1 MDLSKRY
8 IRDFSLDE
16 TSYTDGFLYY
26 KNGRV
31 ISAES
36 NKDKSAYRF
45 AVKGNFTYTVNV
57 SLSENSCAYSCNC
70 SANINHTGGACKHVI
85 AALLFLHHL
94 QHTPIGATET
104 DTMDVR
110 SSQILNY
117 YLELE
122 DSFVRNEICHVI
134 PYFYYNG
141 MLRTEKDY
149 VTMRISMGAERPYKV
164 QTVKKVLENI
174 RGNQTFVLGKDFKF
188 RGTLTEMDRTS
199 NQLMNYLIDI
209 LSFEE
214 QYGIVGELSVFQ
226 KNDIRLNKRMFMNI
240 LHILR
245 NEPFTL
251 ELSNNRVMEG
261 IRYIED
267 NPVISFDIDAMDDC
281 VVIAYGENG
290 RVFPLT
296 SDGDLL
302 YYNAC
307 IYRPDATFTK
317 NYLPIYNSLSKEN
330 PQLVFRG
337 DYAKRFLNDV
347 LPKLNDTMNVQIPDN
362 LKDHYLTF
370 PLNASLY
377 MDYSSG
383 NISAELRFT
392 YGEYTFNSFSEPDIH
407 GFILVR
413 DKEKENAIRDELDD
427 FGFEKHSGYYLLR
440 DEDALFRFLTGD
452 RGKIPELCELLYSD
466 SFHSLKITKGKK
478 VSYGLHMSSGENFL
492 SLDISLEDVP
502 KQELRDLLLSAQ
514 MKKPFYRLKD
524 GNFLLLDSEELL
536 DSLEMLQNL
545 NVNIRSMKDASVSVE
560 RNMAGYLNSLLNED
574 GFDAKVDE
582 SVSRF
587 ADSIQNPPEFEIPAM
602 VHADVRPYQKV
613 GYYWMR
619 NLASFGMGGIL
630 ADDMGLGKT
639 LQSIMYL
646 ASLPEDSVSIV
657 VCPSSLMFN
666 WKDEIENFA
675 PELPCC
681 VISGIPE
688 ERGSLVSH
696 TKRGVIITSY
706 PLLRR
711 DISLY
716 RNIHFAAVIIDEA
729 QNIKNSTSLNAMNV
743 KKLNA
748 DSHFALTGTP
758 IENSL
763 SEIWSIFDFLMP
775 GYLFHHPKFIAEYE
789 KPIMSNNEDK
799 LHKLNLRIHPFI
811 MRRMKKDVLDELPEK
826 TEEKILIEL
835 TEKQKKL
842 YAAYLEHYKGELD
855 FQDDDFIQRNQIQ
868 ILSILMRLRQICCH
882 PATFLDNYD
891 GESAKMELL
900 IELLTNA
907 IGSGHRVLVF
917 SQFTS
922 MLELIRA
929 ELDKLDI
936 PYFSLEGKT
945 KIDARNQAV
954 KKFNEGEKSVFLIS
968 LKAGG
973 TGLNLIGADTI
984 IHMDPWWNPAVEEQ
998 ATDRAY
1004 RIGQHKNVHVI
1015 KILSKGTIEEK
1026 IYRLQK
1032 KKQSLADSVI
1042 DMKQDFLKQLTKEE
1056 LMEVLS

>member
-1 MDLSKRY
+1 MNLSKRY
-8 IRDFSLDE
+8 IRDLSLDE

-36 NKDKSAYRF
+36 NRDKTLYRF
-45 AVKGNFTYTVNV
+45 AVKGSFTYSVSV
-57 SLSENSCAYSCNC
+57 SLTETKCSFTCNC
-70 SANINHTGGACKHVI
+70 SAGIHPDGACKHVI

-94 QHTPIGATET
+94 QHTPAAGAEQ
-104 DTMDVR
+104 DPQDMR

-117 YLELE
+117 YMELD
-122 DSFVRNEICHVI
+122 DSFVRNEICHVT

-141 MLRTEKDY
+141 MLRNEKDS
-149 VTMRISMGAERPYKV
+149 VIMRISMGADRPYKV
-164 QTVKKVLENI
+164 QAVKKMLENI
-174 RGNQTFVLGKDFKF
+174 RDNQTFVLGKDFKF
-188 RGTLTEMDRTS
+188 RGTLTEMDMTS
-199 NQLMNYLIDI
+199 QKLISYLTDV

-214 QYGIVGELSVFQ
+214 QYGIAGEQSVFQ
-226 KNDIRLNKRMFMNI
+226 KNDIRLTKRMFMNV
-240 LHILR
+240 LHILK
-245 NEPFTL
+245 NEAFTVS
-251 ELSNNRVMEG
+251 LSNNRVLENIRFVEG
-261 IRYIED
+261 

-281 VVIAYGENG
+281 VVISYGENG
-290 RVFPLT
+290 RVFPL
-296 SDGDLL
+296 SADGDLL
-302 YYNAC
+302 YYNAV
-307 IYRPDATFTK
+307 IYRPDATFTR

-330 PQLVFRG
+330 PELVFRD
-337 DYAKRFLNDV
+337 DYAKQFLNDV
-347 LPKLNDTMNVQIPDN
+347 LPKLSDTMNVQIPEN

-370 PLNASLY
+370 PLHASLY
-377 MDYSSG
+377 MDYAYG
-383 NISAELRFT
+383 NISAELRFS

-413 DKEKENAIRDELDD
+413 DKEKENAIREELSD
-427 FGFEKHSGYYLLR
+427 FGFEKHNGYYLLCE
-440 DEDALFRFLTGD
+440 EDALFRFLSGD
-452 RGKIPELCELLYSD
+452 RGKLPELCDLLFSD
-466 SFHSLKITKGKK
+466 SFHTLKIRTGKK
-478 VSYGLHMSSGENFL
+478 VSYGVHMNSGEDFL
-492 SLDISLEDVP
+492 SLDIALDDVP

-514 MKKPFYRLKD
+514 MKKPYYRLKD
-524 GNFLLLDSEELL
+524 GDFLLLDSPELEE
-536 DSLEMLQNL
+536 SLAMLRNL
-545 NVNIRSMKDASVSVE
+545 NINLRSIKDASVTVD
-560 RNMAGYLNSLLNED
+560 RNLAGYLKSLLSGD
-574 GFDAKVDE
+574 GTDAKVDDA
-582 SVSRF
+582 VSRF
-587 ADSIQNPPEFEIPAM
+587 ADSIQNPKEFPIPERIR
-602 VHADVRPYQKV
+602 ADVRPYQKV

-639 LQSIMYL
+639 LQSVMYL
-646 ASLPEDSVSIV
+646 ASLPEDSLSIV
-657 VCPSSLMFN
+657 ICPSSLMFN

-675 PELPCC
+675 PGLPCTVVC
-681 VISGIPE
+681 GIPE
-688 ERGSLVSH
+688 ERGNLVNH
-696 TKRGVIITSY
+696 AKRGILITSY

-711 DISLY
+711 DMSLY
-716 RNIHFAAVIIDEA
+716 RNIKFAAVIIDEA

-743 KKLNA
+743 KKLKA

-775 GYLFHHPKFIAEYE
+775 GYLFHHPKFISEYE
-789 KPIMSNNEDK
+789 KPILSNNEEK
-799 LHKLNLRIHPFI
+799 LAQLNLRIRPFI
-811 MRRMKKDVLDELPEK
+811 LRRMKKDVLSELPDK

-835 TEKQKKL
+835 SEKQKKL
-842 YAAYLEHYKGELD
+842 YAAYLEHYKGELNLE
-855 FQDDDFIQRNQIQ
+855 DDEFIRTNQIQ
-868 ILSILMRLRQICCH
+868 ILSVLMRLRQICCH

-891 GESAKMELL
+891 GDSAKMELL

-907 IGSGHRVLVF
+907 IDSGHRVLVF

-922 MLELIRA
+922 MLGLIRE
-929 ELDKLDI
+929 ELDRLEI

-954 KKFNEGEKSVFLIS
+954 KRFNEGEKAVFLIS

-973 TGLNLIGADTI
+973 TGLNLIGADTV

-1015 KILSKGTIEEK
+1015 KILAKGTIEEK

-1032 KKQSLADSVI
+1032 RKQSLADSVI
-1042 DMKQDFLKQLTKEE
+1042 DGKQDILKQLTKEE
-1056 LMEVLS
+1056 LIEIFS

>member
-1 MDLSKRY
+1 MNLSKRY
-8 IRDFSLDE
+8 IRDLSLDE

-36 NKDKSAYRF
+36 NRDKTLYRF
-45 AVKGNFTYTVNV
+45 AVKGSFTYSVSV
-57 SLSENSCAYSCNC
+57 SLTETKCSFTCNC
-70 SANINHTGGACKHVI
+70 SAGIHPDGACKHVI

-94 QHTPIGATET
+94 QHTPAAGAEQ
-104 DTMDVR
+104 DPQDMR

-117 YLELE
+117 YMELD
-122 DSFVRNEICHVI
+122 DSFVRNEICHVT

-141 MLRTEKDY
+141 MLRNEKDS
-149 VTMRISMGAERPYKV
+149 VIMRISMGADRPYKV
-164 QTVKKVLENI
+164 QAVKKMLENI
-174 RGNQTFVLGKDFKF
+174 RDNQTFVLGKDFKF
-188 RGTLTEMDRTS
+188 RGTLTEMDMTS
-199 NQLMNYLIDI
+199 QKLISYLTDV

-214 QYGIVGELSVFQ
+214 QYGIAGEQSVFQ
-226 KNDIRLNKRMFMNI
+226 KNDIRLTKRMFMNV
-240 LHILR
+240 LHILK
-245 NEPFTL
+245 NEAFTVS
-251 ELSNNRVMEG
+251 LSNNRVLENIRFVEG
-261 IRYIED
+261 

-281 VVIAYGENG
+281 VVISYGENG
-290 RVFPLT
+290 RVFPL
-296 SDGDLL
+296 SADGDLL
-302 YYNAC
+302 YYNAV
-307 IYRPDATFTK
+307 IYRPDATFTR

-330 PQLVFRG
+330 PELVFRD
-337 DYAKRFLNDV
+337 DYAKQFLNDV
-347 LPKLNDTMNVQIPDN
+347 LPKLSDTMNVQIPEN

-370 PLNASLY
+370 PLHASLY
-377 MDYSSG
+377 MDYAYG
-383 NISAELRFT
+383 NISAELRFS

-413 DKEKENAIRDELDD
+413 DKEKENAIREELSD
-427 FGFEKHSGYYLLR
+427 FGFEKHNGYYLLCE
-440 DEDALFRFLTGD
+440 EDALFCFLSGD
-452 RGKIPELCELLYSD
+452 RGKLPELCDLLFSD
-466 SFHSLKITKGKK
+466 SFHTLKIRTGRK
-478 VSYGLHMSSGENFL
+478 VSYGVHMNSGEDFL
-492 SLDISLEDVP
+492 SLDIALDDVP

-514 MKKPFYRLKD
+514 MKKPYYRLKD
-524 GNFLLLDSEELL
+524 GDFLLLDSPELEE
-536 DSLEMLQNL
+536 SLAMLRNL
-545 NVNIRSMKDASVSVE
+545 NINLRSIKDASVTVD
-560 RNMAGYLNSLLNED
+560 RNLAGYLKSLLSGD
-574 GFDAKVDE
+574 GTDAKVDDA
-582 SVSRF
+582 VSRF
-587 ADSIQNPPEFEIPAM
+587 ADSIQNPKEFPIPERIR
-602 VHADVRPYQKV
+602 ADVRPYQKV

-639 LQSIMYL
+639 LQSVMYL
-646 ASLPEDSVSIV
+646 ASLPEDSLSIV
-657 VCPSSLMFN
+657 ICPSSLMFN

-675 PELPCC
+675 PGLPCTVVC
-681 VISGIPE
+681 GIPE
-688 ERGSLVSH
+688 ERGNLVSH
-696 TKRGVIITSY
+696 AKRGILITSY

-711 DISLY
+711 DMSLY
-716 RNIHFAAVIIDEA
+716 RNIKFAAVIIDEA

-743 KKLNA
+743 KKLKA

-775 GYLFHHPKFIAEYE
+775 GYLFHHPKFISEYE
-789 KPIMSNNEDK
+789 KPILSNNEEK
-799 LHKLNLRIHPFI
+799 LAQLNLRIRPFI
-811 MRRMKKDVLDELPEK
+811 LRRMKKDVLSELPDK

-835 TEKQKKL
+835 SEKQKKL
-842 YAAYLEHYKGELD
+842 YAAYLEHYKGELNLE
-855 FQDDDFIQRNQIQ
+855 DDEFIRTNQIQ
-868 ILSILMRLRQICCH
+868 ILSVLMRLRQICCH

-891 GESAKMELL
+891 GDSAKMELL

-907 IGSGHRVLVF
+907 IDSGHRVLVF

-922 MLELIRA
+922 MLGLIRK
-929 ELDKLDI
+929 ELDRLEI

-954 KKFNEGEKSVFLIS
+954 KRFNEGEKAVFLIS

-973 TGLNLIGADTI
+973 TGLNLIGADTV

-1015 KILSKGTIEEK
+1015 KILAKGTIEEK

-1032 KKQSLADSVI
+1032 RKQSLADSVI
-1042 DMKQDFLKQLTKEE
+1042 DGKQDILKQLTKEE
-1056 LMEVLS
+1056 LIEIFS

>member
-1 MDLSKRY
+1 MNLSKRY
-8 IRDFSLDE
+8 IRDLSLDE

-36 NKDKSAYRF
+36 NKDKSMYRF
-45 AVKGNFTYTVNV
+45 AVKGNYTYTVNV
-57 SLSENSCAYSCNC
+57 SLGENSCQYGCNC
-70 SANINHTGGACKHVI
+70 SASINNSGACKHVI
-85 AALLFLHHL
+85 ASLLFLYHL
-94 QHTPIGATET
+94 QHTTVSNPE
-104 DTMDVR
+104 MDALDMR

-117 YLELE
+117 YMELD
-122 DSFVRNEICHVI
+122 DSFVKNEICHVT
-134 PYFYYNG
+134 PFFYYNG
-141 MLRTEKDY
+141 MLRTDKDY

-164 QTVKKVLENI
+164 QSVKKLLENI
-174 RGNQTFVLGKDFKF
+174 RDNQTFVLGKDFKF
-188 RGTLTEMDRTS
+188 RGTLTEMDRAS
-199 NQLMNYLIDI
+199 EQLISYLIDV

-226 KNDIRLNKRMFMNI
+226 KNDIRLNKRMFKNI

-245 NEPFTL
+245 NDSFTL
-251 ELSNNRVMEG
+251 TLNNTRVLENIRFVEG
-261 IRYIED
+261 

-281 VVIAYGENG
+281 VVIAYGEYG

-296 SDGDLL
+296 ADGDLL
-302 YYNAC
+302 YYNAT
-307 IYRPDATFTK
+307 IYRPDTTFTK

-330 PQLVFRG
+330 PQIVFRG

-347 LPKLNDTMNVQIPDN
+347 LPKLNNTMNIQIPDN
-362 LKDHYLTF
+362 LRDHYLTY
-370 PLNASLY
+370 PLQAFLY
-377 MDYSSG
+377 MDYAQG

-413 DKEKENAIRDELDD
+413 DKEQENIIREELEDY
-427 FGFEKHSGYYLLR
+427 GFERHSGYYLLC

-452 RGKIPELCELLYSD
+452 RGRLPELCEMMFSE
-466 SFHSLKITKGKK
+466 SFHSLKVTSGKK
-478 VSYGLHMSSGENFL
+478 VSYGLHMNSGENFL
-492 SLDISLEDVP
+492 SLDLSLEDVP
-502 KQELRDLLLSAQ
+502 KAELRDLLLSVQ
-514 MKKPFYRLKD
+514 MKKQYYRLKD
-524 GNFLLLDSEELL
+524 GNFLLLDSDELL
-536 DSLEMLQNL
+536 DSIEILRNL
-545 NVNIRSMKDASVSVE
+545 NINLRTMKDSTISVE
-560 RNMAGYLNSLLNED
+560 RNLAGYLKSLFSED
-574 GFDAKVDE
+574 GYEAKVDE
-582 SVSRF
+582 SVIRF
-587 ADSIQNPPEFEIPAM
+587 AESINNPTEFPIPEVI
-602 VHADVRPYQKV
+602 HANVRQYQRV
-613 GYYWMR
+613 GYSWMR
-619 NLASFGMGGIL
+619 NLAQYGMGGIL

-646 ASLPEDSVSIV
+646 ASLPEDSLSIV

-675 PELPCC
+675 PGLPCTVVC
-681 VISGIPE
+681 GIPE
-688 ERGSLVSH
+688 ERGNLVSH
-696 TKRGVIITSY
+696 AKNGIIITSY

-716 RNIHFAAVIIDEA
+716 KNIQFKAVIIDEA

-748 DSHFALTGTP
+748 ENHFALTGTP

-775 GYLFHHPKFIAEYE
+775 GYLFHHPKFISVFER
-789 KPIMSNNEDK
+789 PIMNEDK
-799 LHKLNLRIHPFI
+799 DALHQLNLRIHPFI
-811 MRRMKKDVLDELPEK
+811 LRRMKHDVLDELPEK
-826 TEEKILIEL
+826 TEEKILIDL

-855 FQDDDFIQRNQIQ
+855 LNNDDFIQKNQIQ
-868 ILSILMRLRQICCH
+868 ILSVLMRLRQICCH

-891 GESAKMELL
+891 GDSAKMELL
-900 IELLTNA
+900 VELLTNA
-907 IGSGHRVLVF
+907 IDSGHRVLVF

-922 MLELIRA
+922 MLELIRT
-929 ELDKLDI
+929 ELDKLEI

-954 KKFNEGEKSVFLIS
+954 KRFNEGEKKVFLIS

-973 TGLNLIGADTI
+973 TGLNLIGADTV

-1004 RIGQHKNVHVI
+1004 RIGQLKNVHVI

-1042 DMKQDFLKQLTKEE
+1042 DLKQDFLKQLTKEE
-1056 LMEVLS
+1056 LLEVFS